1 MWTNSCKDLQAV
13 SCLTWISAH
22 IFKILEAMILIP
34 TLSHQN
40 TIGACLGE
48 LPYWYTCIKDT

>member
-1 MWTNSCKDLQAV
+1 
-13 SCLTWISAH
+13 
-22 IFKILEAMILIP
+22 MILIP

-48 LPYWYTCIKDT
+48 LPYWYARIKDT